1 MKRLFCD
8 VANGQRLGMKME
20 SGCNR
25 TFAAPAKL
33 ATSGAADGNLPVRRG
48 AVRLRNDKGAL
59 RMNVGMR
66 VRGGL
71 LAALITCAVPVVAA
85 TLASMLVSSP
95 VAAQTVDSIQ
105 VEGNRRVELE
115 TIRSY
120 FKPGPGGKLDQGRID
135 DGLKALI
142 ETGLF
147 QDVRINQA
155 GGRLVVT
162 VVENPVIGRLAFE
175 GNKKV
180 KDDQLSAEIQSKP
193 RGTLSRPMVQSDA
206 QRIAE
211 IYRHQG
217 RYDVQVTPEII
228 EQPNN
233 RVDLIFTI
241 TEGSKTGVKSV
252 EFVGNSFYSSYRL
265 KDVIKTR
272 ESNILSFLGGADLYD
287 PDRIEADRDLIR
299 RYYLKHGF
307 ADVQVVA
314 ALTEYDP
321 ERKGFLVTFKIEE
334 GQQYRVATVDFR
346 SSIAT
351 LDGDSLRG
359 FSHIFVGSLYNAE
372 ALEKSVEEMQIEASR
387 RGYAFAIVKPRGDRN
402 FDAHTVSIT
411 FAIDE
416 GPRTYIERINVRG
429 NTRTRDYVIRREFDI
444 SEGDAYNRALV
455 DRAERRL
462 KNLDFFKTV
471 KITTEPG
478 SSSDRVILIVDLEE
492 KSTGDFSVSG
502 GYSTT
507 DGPLAEVSVSERNFL
522 GRGLYAKASV
532 TYGEFARGLTISLV
546 EPYLLDYRV
555 ALGLDMF
562 YREQLANSYISYGTK
577 TIGFSPRLGF
587 GLREDLTLQVR
598 YSLYQT
604 TVDLPSY
611 LSNCNNLFPTPGG
624 PTNPAGLPFFPTPN
638 YINQVDGPGFT
649 ADPTGNAQNG
659 LLPGCLSDGESSLPV
674 RQELASGATWTSAV
688 GYSLDYNTLDNNKN
702 PTDGLFIDFK
712 QDFAGVGGDVSY
724 IKSTIDAKYYAPL
737 VADVV
742 GLIHVQSGMLN
753 QMGNYG
759 IRMLDNFQMG
769 PNLIRGFAPNGIGP
783 RDLTFFPFTGTG
795 DALGGTKYWGASAEL
810 QMPFWF
816 LPKEV
821 GLKGA
826 IYADAGSLWDYKG
839 PTSWA
844 ATGEI
849 NGMVPNNNFGK
860 PGQPQFVYCACAMQ
874 FDDSNVVRTS
884 VGVGLIWASPFGP
897 LRFDFAVPI
906 TKGKYDVV
914 QEFKFGGG
922 TSF

>member
-1 MKRLFCD
+1 
-8 VANGQRLGMKME
+8 
-20 SGCNR
+20 
-25 TFAAPAKL
+25 
-33 ATSGAADGNLPVRRG
+33 
-48 AVRLRNDKGAL
+48 
-59 RMNVGMR
+59 MNVGMR
-66 VRGGL
+66 VRGRL
-71 LAALITCAVPVVAA
+71 LAALVMFAMPVAA
-85 TLASMLVSSP
+85 TLAAGLVSSP
-95 VAAQTVDSIQ
+95 ALAQTLDSIQ
-105 VEGNRRVELE
+105 VEGNRRVEVA

-120 FKPGPGGKLDQGRID
+120 FKAGPDGRLDQGHID

-162 VVENPVIGRLAFE
+162 VVENPVIGRVAFE

-180 KDDQLSAEIQSKP
+180 KDEQLTSEIQSKP

-211 IYRHQG
+211 IYRHAG
-217 RYDVQVTPEII
+217 RYDVAVVPEII

-241 TEGSKTGVKSV
+241 TEGNKTGINSI
-252 EFVGNSFYSSYRL
+252 EFVGNTTYSSYRL

-272 ESNILSFLGGADLYD
+272 ESNLLSFLGGSDVYD

-321 ERKGFLVTFKIEE
+321 QRKGFLVTFKIEE
-334 GQQYRVATVDFR
+334 GQQYRVASVTFQ
-346 SSIAT
+346 SSIAA
-351 LDGDSLRG
+351 LDGNALSR
-359 FSHIFVGSLYNAE
+359 FSRVNVGSLYNAE

-387 RGYAFAIVKPRGDRN
+387 RGFAFAVVRPRGDRN
-402 FDAHTVSIT
+402 FEAHTVSIV

-429 NTRTRDYVIRREFDI
+429 NTRTRDYVIRREFDL

-462 KNLDFFKTV
+462 KNLDFFKSV
-471 KITTEPG
+471 KITNEPG
-478 SSSDRVILIVDLEE
+478 SSSDRIVLNVELEE

-507 DGPLAEVSVSERNFL
+507 DGPLVEVSIAERNLL
-522 GRGLYAKASV
+522 GRGLYGKASV
-532 TYGEFARGLTISLV
+532 TYGQYARGVSLSFV

-555 ALGLDMF
+555 ALGLDTY
-562 YREQLANSYISYGTK
+562 YREQLPNQYISYGTK
-577 TIGFSPRLGF
+577 TVGFSPRIGLQ
-587 GLREDLTLQVR
+587 LREDLTLQLR
-598 YSLYQT
+598 YSIYEQNIS
-604 TVDLPSY
+604 LPSY
-611 LSNCNNLFPTPGG
+611 LASCNNT
-624 PTNPAGLPFFPTPN
+624 TT
-638 YINQVDGPGFT
+638 
-649 ADPTGNAQNG
+649 NG
-659 LLPGCLSDGESSLPV
+659 LLAFNPSPAWVAANGAAAATALGAVDASGLGLWCYSFGQASLPV
-674 RQELASGATWTSAV
+674 RKELAQGSTLTSSV

-702 PTDGLFIDFK
+702 PTDGLLFDFR
-712 QDFAGVGGDVSY
+712 QDFAGVGGDVTY
-724 IKSTIDAKYYAPL
+724 LKSAIDGKYYTPL
-737 VADVV
+737 VADIV
-742 GLIHVQSGMLN
+742 GLIHVQGGILTPV
-753 QMGNYG
+753 GNNG
-759 IRMLDNFQMG
+759 IRMLDQFQMG
-769 PNLIRGFAPNGIGP
+769 PNLVRGFAPNGIGP
-783 RDLTFFPFTGTG
+783 RDINPYGTQ
-795 DALGGTKYWGASAEL
+795 DALGGTKYWGASFEL

-826 IYADAGSLWDYKG
+826 VYADAGGLYDYQG

-844 ATGEI
+844 ATGEV
-849 NGMVPNNNFGK
+849 NVPGCIPPTNNPNLAPA
-860 PGQPQFVYCACAMQ
+860 PGTCLGLQYDPQ
-874 FDDSNVVRTS
+874 NIVRTS
-884 VGVGLIWASPFGP
+884 VGVGLIWQSPFGP
-897 LRFDFAVPI
+897 LRFDYAVPL
-906 TKGKYDVV
+906 TKGPHDIV
-914 QEFKFGGG
+914 QQFKFGGG

>member
-1 MKRLFCD
+1 MMPYLD
-8 VANGQRLGMKME
+8 GVADGQRLGMKMK
-20 SGCNR
+20 SHRN
-25 TFAAPAKL
+25 TAFAVLTKL
-33 ATSGAADGNLPVRRG
+33 VTSGARVGNLSVRRG
-48 AVRLRNDKGAL
+48 ADRHLNHKGAW

-71 LAALITCAVPVVAA
+71 FAALMMFATPVVATLAA
-85 TLASMLVSSP
+85 TLVSLP
-95 VAAQTVDSIQ
+95 VAAQTVSTIEVQ
-105 VEGNRRVELE
+105 GNRRVEIE

-120 FKPGPGGKLDQGRID
+120 FKSGPGGKLDQSQID

-147 QDVRINQA
+147 QDVRINQER
-155 GGRLVVT
+155 GHIVVT
-162 VVENPVIGRLAFE
+162 VVENPVIGRVAFE
-175 GNKKV
+175 GNKKI
-180 KDDQLSAEIQSKP
+180 KDEQLSGEIQSKP

-206 QRIAE
+206 LRIAD
-211 IYRHQG
+211 IYRHSG
-217 RYDVQVTPEII
+217 RYDVHVTPEII

-241 TEGSKTGVKSV
+241 AEGGKTGVKSV
-252 EFVGNSFYSSYRL
+252 EFVGNNAYSAYRL
-265 KDVIKTR
+265 KDVIKTH
-272 ESNILSFLGGADLYD
+272 ESNLLSFLGGGDVYDAD
-287 PDRIEADRDLIR
+287 RVEADRDLIR

-334 GQQYRVATVDFR
+334 GQQYRVASVNFQ
-346 SSIAT
+346 SSIST
-351 LDGDSLRG
+351 LDGNTLSS
-359 FSHIFVGSLYNAE
+359 FSRVSIGSLYNAE

-387 RGYAFAIVKPRGDRN
+387 RGYAFAIVHPRGDRN

-416 GPRTYIERINVRG
+416 GPRTYIERINIRG

-462 KNLDFFKTV
+462 KNLDFFKSV

-478 SSSDRVILIVDLEE
+478 SSSDRVILVVDLEE

-507 DGPLAEVSVSERNFL
+507 DGPLAEVSISERNFM

-532 TYGEFARGLTISLV
+532 TYGEFARGVSLSFV

-555 ALGLDMF
+555 ALGLDVF
-562 YREQLANSYISYGTK
+562 WREQLANQYISYGTN

-587 GLREDLTLQVR
+587 GLREDLSLQLR
-598 YSLYQT
+598 YSLYQQT
-604 TVDLPSY
+604 ITLPGV
-611 LSNCNNLFPTPGG
+611 LDNCNNISPNNSVGQ
-624 PTNPAGLPFFPTPN
+624 PFLPTPN
-638 YINQVDGPGFT
+638 YINQVLGGF
-649 ADPTGNAQNG
+649 DPSGNAQNG
-659 LLPGCLSDGESSLPV
+659 LLPGCLADGESSLPV
-674 RQELASGATWTSAV
+674 RKELAQGAEWTSSV

-702 PTDGLFIDFK
+702 PTDGLLVDFK
-712 QDFAGVGGDVSY
+712 QDFAGVGGDVAY
-724 IKSTIDAKYYAPL
+724 LKSAIDGKYYAPL
-737 VADVV
+737 AGDLVA
-742 GLIHVQSGMLN
+742 LIHLQTGMLN
-753 QMGNYG
+753 QVGDTSL
-759 IRMLDNFQMG
+759 RMLDQFQMG
-769 PNLIRGFAPNGIGP
+769 PNLVRGFAPNGIGP
-783 RDLTFFPFTGTG
+783 RDLTFAGFTGTG
-795 DALGGTKYWGASAEL
+795 DALGGTKYWGASFEL

-826 IYADAGSLWDYKG
+826 VYADAGSLWDYQG

-844 ATGEI
+844 QTGEI
-849 NGMVPNNNFGK
+849 NGLVNGK
-860 PGQPQFVYCACAMQ
+860 PCTCAMV

-884 VGVGLIWASPFGP
+884 VGIGIIWASPFGP
-897 LRFDFAVPI
+897 LRFDYAVPI
-906 TKGKYDVV
+906 TQGKNDVV
-914 QEFKFGGG
+914 QQFKFGGG